1 MIREYTDNDYNIVNV
16 LGREISLN
24 YKFNLNSV
32 SKCFVYEKEDNTY
45 IYEDYKYYF
54 SEYEETKE
62 EIKSFYIKA
71 LVVVFGIFIL
81 ASVAYVCNMEKETN
95 SEKVLNDIVYDDS
108 TNVPPVIREIT
119 RPNECDT
126 KTAFKAWA
134 SIKDKKEFANC
145 WYDSFSYD
153 GVVENKV
160 SIMWIVCPRNTKMI
174 YGYVCKWIDYSEV
187 KTNE

>member
-1 MIREYTDNDYNIVNV
+1 M
-16 LGREISLN
+16 
-24 YKFNLNSV
+24 
-32 SKCFVYEKEDNTY
+32 
-45 IYEDYKYYF
+45 
-54 SEYEETKE
+54 KE
-62 EIKSFYIKA
+62 EIKSFLTKA
-71 LVVVFGIFIL
+71 LVVIFAIGIF
-81 ASVAYVCNMEKETN
+81 ASVAYVCNFEKETN

-108 TNVPPVIREIT
+108 TNVQPVIREIT
-119 RPNECDT
+119 RPDQCDS

-160 SIMWIVCPRNTKMI
+160 SIMWIVCPKNMKGKLPDTLGTFTLNEVWPKRDII
-174 YGYVCKWIDYSEV
+174 YGYTCKWIDYSEV